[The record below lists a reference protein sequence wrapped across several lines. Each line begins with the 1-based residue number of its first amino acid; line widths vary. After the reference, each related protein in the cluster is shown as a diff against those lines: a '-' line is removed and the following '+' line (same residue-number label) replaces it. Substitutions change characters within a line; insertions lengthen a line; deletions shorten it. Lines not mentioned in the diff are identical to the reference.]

1 MSRPR
6 RGFGSRIGTAA
17 AVLVLCSV
25 AALGGIADGI
35 AQLPADA
42 APSAAARADIP
53 AALLTL
59 YRQAA
64 VRCPGLPWPV
74 LAGIGKVESNHNR
87 PPRQVS
93 RAGAQ
98 GPMQFLPASWARY
111 GTDGNADGL
120 ADPMEPA
127 DAIPAAADYLC
138 GHHPETDLVTAVA
151 SYTCGAQPTC
161 LTRAMAA
168 GGYATRVL
176 GWAARYSD
184 PTQPVGP
191 VATIAVQVAL
201 AQVGTRYVWGGESP
215 GAGFDCSGLVQYA
228 YTRAG
233 LALPRTAQTQYD
245 LGPHLDPQFDPR
257 LDPTADPRPGD
268 LLFFG
273 AGPTQVTHVGIALGD
288 GRMVDAPHTGAFVRV
303 EPVAGFRP
311 ALVGATRP
319 AALMRPAGAS

>member
-1 MSRPR
+1 M
-6 RGFGSRIGTAA
+6 
-17 AVLVLCSV
+17 VLLLCPV

-35 AQLPADA
+35 ARLPADA
-42 APSAAARADIP
+42 TPSAEARADIP
-53 AALLTL
+53 AALLRL
-59 YRQAA
+59 YQQAA
-64 VRCPGLPWPV
+64 GRCPGLPWPV

-87 PPRQVS
+87 PPGQVS
-93 RAGAQ
+93 RAGAE
-98 GPMQFLPASWARY
+98 GPMQFLPAIWARY

-138 GHHPETDLVTAVA
+138 GHHAETDLVTAVA
-151 SYTCGAQPTC
+151 SYNCGGLSLC
-161 LTRAMAA
+161 LTRATAA

-184 PTQPVGP
+184 PTRPAGP

-201 AQVGTRYVWGGESP
+201 AQVGTRYVWGGDSP

-245 LGPHLDPQFDPR
+245 LGPHLDTRLDPR
-257 LDPTADPRPGD
+257 LDPAADPQPGD

-273 AGPTQVTHVGIALGD
+273 ASPTQVTHVGIALGE

-303 EPVAGFRP
+303 EPVTGFRP

-319 AALMRPAGAS
+319 AELTSPAAAS

>member
-1 MSRPR
+1 M
-6 RGFGSRIGTAA
+6 
-17 AVLVLCSV
+17 
-25 AALGGIADGI
+25 LGGIADGI

-42 APSAAARADIP
+42 APSPAARTDIP
-53 AALLTL
+53 IDLLRL
-59 YRQAA
+59 YQQAA
-64 VRCPGLPWPV
+64 GRCPGLPWPV

-93 RAGAQ
+93 RVGAR
-98 GPMQFLPASWARY
+98 GPMQFLPGSWARY

-127 DAIPAAADYLC
+127 DAIAAAADYLC
-138 GHHPETDLVTAVA
+138 GHDAETDLVTAVA
-151 SYTCGAQPTC
+151 SYTCGGLSLC

-176 GWAARYSD
+176 AWAARYSD
-184 PTQPVGP
+184 PTQPAGP

-233 LALPRTAQTQYD
+233 LALPRTAQSQYD
-245 LGPHLDPQFDPR
+245 LGPHLDPR
-257 LDPTADPRPGD
+257 LDPAAGLQPGD

-288 GRMVDAPHTGAFVRV
+288 GRMADAPHTGAFVRV

-311 ALVGATRP
+311 AFLGATRP
-319 AALMRPAGAS
+319 AELTSPAGAS

>member
-1 MSRPR
+1 
-6 RGFGSRIGTAA
+6 
-17 AVLVLCSV
+17 VLCPV

-42 APSAAARADIP
+42 VPSAAARADIP
-53 AALLTL
+53 AAMLTL

-64 VRCPGLPWPV
+64 GRCPGLPWPV

-87 PPRQVS
+87 PPGQVS

-98 GPMQFLPASWARY
+98 GPMQFLPATWTRY
-111 GTDGNADGL
+111 GADGNADGI
-120 ADPMEPA
+120 ADPMQPP

-138 GHHPETDLVTAVA
+138 GHHAATDLVTAVA
-151 SYTCGAQPTC
+151 SYSCGGQALC
-161 LTRAMAA
+161 LARAAA
-168 GGYATRVL
+168 VGGYATRVL
-176 GWAARYSD
+176 AWAARYSD
-184 PTQPVGP
+184 PTQPAGP

-215 GAGFDCSGLVQYA
+215 GVGFDCSGLVQYA

-233 LALPRTAQTQYD
+233 LALPRTAQAQYD
-245 LGPHLDPQFDPR
+245 LGPHLDAHLDPR
-257 LDPTADPRPGD
+257 LDPAVDPAADPQPGD

-273 AGPTQVTHVGIALGD
+273 GGPTQVTHVGIALGD

-311 ALVGATRP
+311 AFVGATRP
-319 AALMRPAGAS
+319 AALTSPADAS